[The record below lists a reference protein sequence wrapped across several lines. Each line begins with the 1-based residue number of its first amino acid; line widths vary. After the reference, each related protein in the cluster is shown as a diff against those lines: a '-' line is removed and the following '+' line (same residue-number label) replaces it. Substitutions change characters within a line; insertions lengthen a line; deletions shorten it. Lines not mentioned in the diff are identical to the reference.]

1 MLEIGNGGQN
11 KTEYTTQFSLWCIA
25 KAVRKR
31 HFCPFIYI
39 YMRSFCQD
47 RLGTNIG
54 KTQKW
59 TVFLQVLLLGCD
71 LSAPMVRNGTAADAF
86 EIILNKEAIAV
97 SQVLMYCL

>member
-1 MLEIGNGGQN
+1 
-11 KTEYTTQFSLWCIA
+11 
-25 KAVRKR
+25 
-31 HFCPFIYI
+31 
-39 YMRSFCQD
+39 MRSFCQD

>member
-1 MLEIGNGGQN
+1 
-11 KTEYTTQFSLWCIA
+11 
-25 KAVRKR
+25 
-31 HFCPFIYI
+31 
-39 YMRSFCQD
+39 MRSFCQD

-86 EIILNKEAIAV
+86 EIILNKEAIAF
-97 SQVLMYCL
+97 SQVLNYVLFIALLLKMIILPRQHRKNSREKRQ